1 MDKAALKNIYYIFIK
16 LNSHC
21 ALFILQQAVYNSHSR
36 KNLSY
41 LLNLCVK
48 HSV

>member
-1 MDKAALKNIYYIFIK
+1 MDKAALKNVYYIFIK
-16 LNSHC
+16 LNPR

-36 KNLSY
+36 KNLPY